1 MGNVINLATLVA
13 ACLPCCSCLAGDFLP
28 SGRVAVGANYWASH
42 AATEMWRKWDGGKLT
57 LAGVAFDAEMR
68 NLSDRKIAVVGKPG
82 GASVNKERNQTVKDG
97 ESGRKTVSCR
107 RFNPVPASMEGGS
120 R

>member
-42 AATEMWRKWDGGKLT
+42 AATEMWRKWDGGRLT
-57 LAGVAFDAEMR
+57 LAPCSGILLVLER
-68 NLSDRKIAVVGKPG
+68 ENRRK
-82 GASVNKERNQTVKDG
+82 
-97 ESGRKTVSCR
+97 
-107 RFNPVPASMEGGS
+107 
-120 R
+120 

>member
-1 MGNVINLATLVA
+1 MWNCGIVEMGMAQMAIVIIVHKSHRLLVA
-13 ACLPCCSCLAGDFLP
+13 
-28 SGRVAVGANYWASH
+28 GA
-42 AATEMWRKWDGGKLT
+42 
-57 LAGVAFDAEMR
+57 AFDAEMR